1 MVKAVLH
8 KKNNPD
14 EHYANVFLKFLKEGA
29 QKNEKP
35 VTFISADAKSKVL
48 IGQSEF
54 PVAPVNHS
62 KKVTIDA
69 T

>member
-1 MVKAVLH
+1 ME

-14 EHYANVFLKFLKEGA
+14 EHYAVFLKFLKEGA

-35 VTFISADAKSKVL
+35 VTFISADPKSTVL